1 MFTSEKTCE
10 NIGSD
15 IGGGD
20 VRDLIEKV
28 NEFREEVYNRSRND
42 AARDSIM
49 QLTDFIKEIAQRLSE
64 VEDSEREA

>member
-1 MFTSEKTCE
+1 M
-10 NIGSD
+10 
-15 IGGGD
+15 
-20 VRDLIEKV
+20 RDLIEKV